1 MEGTKAPTAP
11 SIPGLTASDTTDS
24 SVSVSIIP
32 PTADNGA
39 DITGYIIQHALAS
52 STTPDNWIKAEISQD
67 DASKPYRV
75 DGLSSGQAVVLRVSA
90 ENSVGDSDYSKPYS
104 MVTDEADASAP
115 DKVSDFAVQSTTSNT
130 ATLYWTAPADNG
142 AMILRYII
150 SDDDKTYTVDG
161 HDTSYTVTGLSRGS
175 DYTFY
180 IIAKNSKGDSPKS
193 DGVSTKTTES
203 CDADPPSNVMR
214 QTPFSDGLSVSWSKA
229 SNPECDLPVTAYRVI
244 DDDGNELC
252 QPATDG
258 ALWCDVTALKPSTSY
273 NIRVQA
279 KNSAGWSKKSS
290 PTVKM
295 STIASGKC
303 ATRDQIRWW
312 VTTTNPTYSSMDFTR
327 SVTKCG
333 VKGLGNPDKVAS
345 CIVDYTKDP
354 SKTPFDLPP
363 ITDDCSM
370 CYGVNGQCAMK
381 KCSFPCGLGSKVTS
395 PECLQC
401 NNDNCVEWL
410 YGKGL
415 SGNRY
420 YLSPESN
427 GRNPVVRIKNTGK
440 KAGPFTDIYRYLAGY
455 AKKPKGPV
463 RYATVYAVSED
474 SRQTSYKVAVNSHLG
489 RPPCFSEADFIADD
503 NDVLKEIN
511 HIGRNG
517 GFQLLK
523 AGHDPHLAGRYFG
536 AMDSERSVELEI
548 EGGVPVNASLTGI
561 NSTSLSF
568 MPVDTLF
575 VYAELED
582 PEKNNLVLPLRGAGE
597 SNLRGNKRIF
607 CSNLAEWNSA
617 VDRETS
623 RFDVIMTE

>member
-1 MEGTKAPTAP
+1 MP
-11 SIPGLTASDTTDS
+11 SLFSAFVGKQFSKLLVVEFMTQKTRVLGGIQRSLRGAKYTES
-24 SVSVSIIP
+24 S
-32 PTADNGA
+32 
-39 DITGYIIQHALAS
+39 
-52 STTPDNWIKAEISQD
+52 
-67 DASKPYRV
+67 
-75 DGLSSGQAVVLRVSA
+75 
-90 ENSVGDSDYSKPYS
+90 
-104 MVTDEADASAP
+104 ADAYA
-115 DKVSDFAVQSTTSNT
+115 QYMNH
-130 ATLYWTAPADNG
+130 L
-142 AMILRYII
+142 
-150 SDDDKTYTVDG
+150 
-161 HDTSYTVTGLSRGS
+161 GLVLLGYSV
-175 DYTFY
+175 FCH
-180 IIAKNSKGDSPKS
+180 AGDLE
-193 DGVSTKTTES
+193 G
-203 CDADPPSNVMR
+203 
-214 QTPFSDGLSVSWSKA
+214 
-229 SNPECDLPVTAYRVI
+229 
-244 DDDGNELC
+244 
-252 QPATDG
+252 
-258 ALWCDVTALKPSTSY
+258 
-273 NIRVQA
+273 
-279 KNSAGWSKKSS
+279 
-290 PTVKM
+290 
-295 STIASGKC
+295 
-303 ATRDQIRWW
+303 
-312 VTTTNPTYSSMDFTR
+312 
-327 SVTKCG
+327 
-333 VKGLGNPDKVAS
+333 
-345 CIVDYTKDP
+345 
-354 SKTPFDLPP
+354 
-363 ITDDCSM
+363 
-370 CYGVNGQCAMK
+370 
-381 KCSFPCGLGSKVTS
+381 
-395 PECLQC
+395 
-401 NNDNCVEWL
+401 VEWL